1 MEMTERKKIL
11 LVGCGKMGG
20 SLLNGWLT
28 QKAYDQISVVEPT
41 KFDLPDGINLY
52 SEVSALPADYKPSVV
67 VFAVKPQLMDEVVAD
82 YARFINENTL
92 FLSIAAGKPISY
104 FAASLFGGAIVRAM
118 PNTPAAVHKGI
129 TVLCANDKVSQN
141 QKVFS
146 SQLMESVGDVTW
158 INDETLMDAVTGL
171 SGSGPAYVF
180 HLVEAMAS
188 AGEAAGLSSD
198 MAMKLA
204 RATVVGSGELLAQ
217 SEESAATLR
226 EKVTSPG
233 GTTAAA
239 LEVLMGSSGMTSLL
253 TKAISKATIRSREL
267 A

>member
-1 MEMTERKKIL
+1 MTQRKEIL

-28 QKAYDQISVVEPT
+28 QKVSAQISVVEPMQLD
-41 KFDLPDGINLY
+41 FPDGINLY
-52 SEVSALPADYKPSVV
+52 SEVSSLPVDYKPSVV
-67 VFAVKPQLMDEVVAD
+67 VFAVKPQLMDEVVAG
-82 YARFINENTL
+82 YARFVSENTL

-104 FAASLFGGAIVRAM
+104 FAASLIEGAIVRAM
-118 PNTPAAVHKGI
+118 PNTPAAVHRGI
-129 TVLCANDKVSQN
+129 TVLCANDKVSQK
-141 QKVFS
+141 QKDFS
-146 SQLMESVGDVTW
+146 SLLMESVGEVTW
-158 INDETLMDAVTGL
+158 INDEALMDAVTGL

-180 HLVEAMAS
+180 YLVEAMAV
-188 AGEAAGLSSD
+188 AGEAEGLSSD

-204 RATVVGSGELLAQ
+204 RATVIGSAELLAQ

-239 LEVLMGSSGMTSLL
+239 LEVLMDPHGMTYLL
-253 TKAISKATIRSREL
+253 TKAISEAAIRSREL

>member
-1 MEMTERKKIL
+1 
-11 LVGCGKMGG
+11 
-20 SLLNGWLT
+20 
-28 QKAYDQISVVEPT
+28 
-41 KFDLPDGINLY
+41 
-52 SEVSALPADYKPSVV
+52 
-67 VFAVKPQLMDEVVAD
+67 
-82 YARFINENTL
+82 
-92 FLSIAAGKPISY
+92 
-104 FAASLFGGAIVRAM
+104 
-118 PNTPAAVHKGI
+118 
-129 TVLCANDKVSQN
+129 
-141 QKVFS
+141 
-146 SQLMESVGDVTW
+146 MESVGDVTW